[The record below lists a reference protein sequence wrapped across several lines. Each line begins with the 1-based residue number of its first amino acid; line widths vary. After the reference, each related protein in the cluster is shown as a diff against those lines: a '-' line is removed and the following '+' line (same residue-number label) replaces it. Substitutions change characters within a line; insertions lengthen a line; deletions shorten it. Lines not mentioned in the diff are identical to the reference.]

1 MTPSFTRRHLV
12 LGSAASVLYSASRA
26 QGDPPWPARPVKV
39 IVPSGAG
46 SVVDVLAR
54 QLYEPLG
61 KALGQPFVIDNRPG
75 ANGLLGTQALKNRS
89 EEHTS

>member
-46 SVVDVLAR
+46 SVVAQQVTDLM
-54 QLYEPLG
+54 QQHG
-61 KALGQPFVIDNRPG
+61 GDG
-75 ANGLLGTQALKNRS
+75 G
-89 EEHTS
+89 

>member
-39 IVPSGAG
+39 IVPRIEIMQIHKACIIDAG
-46 SVVDVLAR
+46 
-54 QLYEPLG
+54 
-61 KALGQPFVIDNRPG
+61 
-75 ANGLLGTQALKNRS
+75 
-89 EEHTS
+89 